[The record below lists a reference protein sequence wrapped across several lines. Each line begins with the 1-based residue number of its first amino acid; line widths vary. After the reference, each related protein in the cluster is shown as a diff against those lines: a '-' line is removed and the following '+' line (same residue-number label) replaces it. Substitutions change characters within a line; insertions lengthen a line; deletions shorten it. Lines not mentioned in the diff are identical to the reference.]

1 MTKLGGRSPEGD
13 SGELPGDGLPWAL
26 LDGYFAGTAAPAER
40 ARVTTWIEGAPE
52 RRQEIEAIHQIWM
65 RGAEGMSGT
74 PRWDTAGA
82 LASLERR
89 LAAARSGVSR
99 AISEKARSQSHG
111 SGLDVES
118 ATSRTLSDRAWRWQ
132 QLLGLAAAMVL
143 GAGLGT
149 AWRLARNASGVDA
162 LEEFSTSAH
171 QRARVTLRD
180 GTTITLGAESRV
192 RIPPDFGK
200 TERMLDLD
208 GEGLFSVRHDAG
220 HPFAIRTARTVVH
233 DVGTTFDV
241 LAYAS
246 DSIERV
252 AVIEGQVSIGG
263 ASLASHDVGTIDV
276 TGHITLHHNADV
288 TRLLLWS
295 DGGLVFADTPLSDVM
310 RALRRN
316 YEVHVTLRDSA
327 LGAQRVTAT
336 FVAGTPVD
344 AVLHDITAIIGAKYR
359 WLGQSVVIER

>member
-1 MTKLGGRSPEGD
+1 
-13 SGELPGDGLPWAL
+13 
-26 LDGYFAGTAAPAER
+26 
-40 ARVTTWIEGAPE
+40 
-52 RRQEIEAIHQIWM
+52 
-65 RGAEGMSGT
+65 
-74 PRWDTAGA
+74 
-82 LASLERR
+82 
-89 LAAARSGVSR
+89 
-99 AISEKARSQSHG
+99 
-111 SGLDVES
+111 
-118 ATSRTLSDRAWRWQ
+118 
-132 QLLGLAAAMVL
+132 
-143 GAGLGT
+143 
-149 AWRLARNASGVDA
+149 
-162 LEEFSTSAH
+162 
-171 QRARVTLRD
+171 
-180 GTTITLGAESRV
+180 
-192 RIPPDFGK
+192 
-200 TERMLDLD
+200 MLDLD

-276 TGHITLHHNADV
+276 TGHITLHYNADV

-344 AVLHDITAIIGAKYR
+344 AVLHDITAIIGPDIAG
-359 WLGQSVVIER
+359 WVNQS